1 MSGLTSL
8 VDTMLPS
15 KLAQRVDLVPLKPEV
30 EIAGTDAVASVE
42 KVSND
47 VRLPSRAAMLR
58 QLGPGLIDI
67 HEQDAP
73 DDAAAPRTASSS
85 THTTL
90 SAAARAISTI
100 LGPTPGIAG
109 AVRGSAPVW
118 SQAGAPVPQQLAA
131 ALARTVA
138 TSGLFYESHL
148 SQFASGARTLA
159 DLAQEPQARL
169 GQLQQ
174 IHPELLGGK
183 VQPQVGLQAAVQP
196 TLQDGKATLPT
207 ATPAPATTVAANQVS
222 PAATMAP
229 AMVAASTMTDAV
241 LPPNVANATNAT
253 NATNIAG
260 AANPTGG
267 NQAAAAGADT
277 SANADAAPQSHNA
290 GASHRLTPA
299 SIAAAYNAT
308 SPQSDAQVL
317 RAVEP
322 VLDTGKSAP
331 SIVAEAARNTAQ
343 VATGMPQD
351 AVALVR
357 QQLELLAVPV
367 FRWSGEVWPGTQMDW
382 ELSEERNHP
391 QEDADMQTAPR
402 TWQTRL
408 TMTLPTLGAIEVRLS
423 MVDKQLQ
430 AHLAA
435 SEETSIAL
443 LRNDGDD
450 LRQRFAAA
458 GLQLTGLQVAPL
470 EQKT

>member
-1 MSGLTSL
+1 MSGVTSL

-30 EIAGTDAVASVE
+30 EIAGTEAVANVE

-58 QLGPGLIDI
+58 QLGPGLIDL
-67 HEQDAP
+67 HDVHDAH
-73 DDAAAPRTASSS
+73 DAHDGANTPRTATTSAL
-85 THTTL
+85 TTL
-90 SAAARAISTI
+90 SAAARAISAI
-100 LGPTPGIAG
+100 LGPTPGVAS

-118 SQAGAPVPQQLAA
+118 SQPSAPVPQQLAA

-159 DLAQEPQARL
+159 ELAQEPQARL
-169 GQLQQ
+169 GPLQQ
-174 IHPELLGGK
+174 TRPELLNSRAA
-183 VQPQVGLQAAVQP
+183 PQAGSLTALQGSIAEPSAS
-196 TLQDGKATLPT
+196 L
-207 ATPAPATTVAANQVS
+207 APATAANPINPS
-222 PAATMAP
+222 AAAGPAAPSSIASAIP
-229 AMVAASTMTDAV
+229 NAAMPSNAAG
-241 LPPNVANATNAT
+241 ATNA
-253 NATNIAG
+253 
-260 AANPTGG
+260 ANPAGPVGG
-267 NQAAAAGADT
+267 DQPDAAGSDT
-277 SANADAAPQSHNA
+277 GSADASHLQNA
-290 GASHRLTPA
+290 GASHRPTSA
-299 SIAAAYNAT
+299 SIAAAYNASST
-308 SPQSDAQVL
+308 AALPQSDAQP
-317 RAVEP
+317 AQSAEP
-322 VLDTGKSAP
+322 DFSTNKSTQ
-331 SIVAEAARNTAQ
+331 SIVHDAVRSSSQ
-343 VATGMPQD
+343 VAGMHQD

-382 ELSEERNHP
+382 ELSEERNNQAETSEP
-391 QEDADMQTAPR
+391 ETAPR

-423 MVDKQLQ
+423 MVDAQLQ

-435 SEETSIAL
+435 GEETSIAV
-443 LRNDGDD
+443 LRNDGDE

-458 GLQLTGLQVAPL
+458 GLQLTGLQIAPL

>member
-58 QLGPGLIDI
+58 QLGPGLIDV
-67 HEQDAP
+67 HDTP
-73 DDAAAPRTASSS
+73 DDAATPRNASASAQ
-85 THTTL
+85 TTL
-90 SAAARAISTI
+90 SAAARAISAI
-100 LGPTPGIAG
+100 LGPTPGIAS

-118 SQAGAPVPQQLAA
+118 PQSSAPVPQQLAT

-148 SQFASGARTLA
+148 AQFASGARTLTE
-159 DLAQEPQARL
+159 LAQEPQARL
-169 GQLQQ
+169 GTLQQ
-174 IHPELLGGK
+174 IHPELLRDGA
-183 VQPQVGLQAAVQP
+183 QPQI
-196 TLQDGKATLPT
+196 TLPT
-207 ATPAPATTVAANQVS
+207 AVQDGVAKLLSTPNAQTIAIANPAG
-222 PAATMAP
+222 PG
-229 AMVAASTMTDAV
+229 MVAAASPDTSVDAIV
-241 LPPNVANATNAT
+241 DSALRF
-253 NATNIAG
+253 NIADTVRP
-260 AANPTGG
+260 ADAKPNDV
-267 NQAAAAGADT
+267 AGPDVKLG
-277 SANADAAPQSHNA
+277 AAPQSQPQSI
-290 GASHRLTPA
+290 GTSHQPTPA
-299 SIAAAYNAT
+299 SVAAAYNASGT
-308 SPQSDAQVL
+308 ASLPHLDAHSRHLDEPDVNVVKSSTQSITTE
-317 RAVEP
+317 AVRG
-322 VLDTGKSAP
+322 DSQA
-331 SIVAEAARNTAQ
+331 VAG
-343 VATGMPQD
+343 VHQD
-351 AVALVR
+351 AVTMVR

-382 ELSEERNHP
+382 ELSEERNNQ
-391 QEDADMQTAPR
+391 QEDTEPQAASR

-423 MVDKQLQ
+423 LADTQLQ

-435 SEETSIAL
+435 GAESSIAL

-458 GLQLTGLQVAPL
+458 GLQLTGLQIAPL
-470 EQKT
+470 APE